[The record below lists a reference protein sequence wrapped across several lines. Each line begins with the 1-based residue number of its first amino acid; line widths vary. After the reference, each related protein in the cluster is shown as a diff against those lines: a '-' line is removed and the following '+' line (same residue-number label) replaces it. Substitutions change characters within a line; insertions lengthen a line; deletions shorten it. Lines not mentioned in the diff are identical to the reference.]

1 MRYSKYFIPTYKEI
15 PSDAEVISHQLMLRA
30 GMIRKLTSGVYTFL
44 PIGLKSVRKV
54 ENIIREEMNRSGG
67 IEVLMPAV
75 HPAELWKESGR
86 WDYYGA
92 ELLRFRDRNNHEACL
107 APTHEEVIT
116 DLVRREIHSYRQFP
130 VNFYQIQFKFRDE
143 IRPRFGVMRC
153 REFIMKDGYTFD
165 VDEAG
170 ADKSYEIMRRTYS
183 RIFQRCG
190 LKFKVVD
197 ADSGT
202 IGGSFSQEY
211 MVLAD
216 TGEDQIV
223 ACSKCEYAANMERA
237 EVRWDGARVAS
248 APETLE
254 NLEEVETPHMRTVEE
269 VTSFLSVSPRQLVK
283 TLIFKTD
290 SGVVAALIRGDHEV
304 NEVKLK
310 NLLGADSV
318 ELADPDL
325 VAEVTGAP
333 MGFAGP
339 VGLKVKMI
347 ADNAL
352 KGMANFVAGGNKQ
365 DVHFVHVNLD
375 RDFQADQFAD
385 LRLVM
390 RGDSCPR
397 CKAELE
403 FKRGIEVGHIF
414 KLGTKYSKPLNAVYL
429 DEKGE
434 EKVIIMG
441 TYGIGVARTVAAA
454 IEQNHDQDGIV
465 FPISLAP
472 FEAAILPLQMHEKHV
487 VEASEKIYNACLAD
501 GLDILLDD
509 RDVRPGVKFKD
520 ADLIGTPVRITLG
533 ERTLKQGMVELKL
546 RSDRDSTLVPLV
558 EAPAAVRTKVK
569 ELYDQIK

>member
-1 MRYSKYFIPTYKEI
+1 MRYTKYFIPTYKEM
-15 PSDAEVISHQLMLRA
+15 PAEAEVISHQLMLRA

-44 PIGLKSVRKV
+44 PIGLKSLRKV
-54 ENIIREEMNRSGG
+54 ETIIREEMNRSGG

-75 HPAELWKESGR
+75 HPSELWKESGR
-86 WDYYGA
+86 WDYYGP

-116 DLVRREIHSYRQFP
+116 DLVRREIHSYKQLP

-170 ADKSYEIMRRTYS
+170 ADRSYEIMRQTYS

-190 LKFKVVD
+190 LKFKIVD
-197 ADSGT
+197 ADSGS

-223 ACSKCEYAANMERA
+223 TCSKCEYAANMERA
-237 EVRWDGARVAS
+237 EVKWAGPE
-248 APETLE
+248 APAATGTMKRI
-254 NLEEVETPHMRTVEE
+254 EEVSTPNMRTVEE
-269 VTSFLSVSPRQLVK
+269 VTSFLSVSPQELVK

-290 SGVVAALIRGDHEV
+290 TEVVAALIRGDHEV

-318 ELADPDL
+318 ELAEPAL

-339 VGLKVKMI
+339 VGLKVKRV

-352 KGMANFVAGGNKQ
+352 KGMADFVTGGNKH
-365 DVHFVHVNLD
+365 DVHFIHVNLG

-390 RGDSCPR
+390 PGDFCPR
-397 CKAELE
+397 CKGELE

-414 KLGTKYSKPLNAVYL
+414 KLGTKYSKPLHAVYL

-441 TYGIGVARTVAAA
+441 TYGIGVARTLAAA
-454 IEQNHDQDGIV
+454 IEQNHDADGMI
-465 FPISLAP
+465 FPVPIAP
-472 FEAAILPLQMHEKHV
+472 FEVVVLPLQIQETEV
-487 VEASEKIYNACLAD
+487 AATGEKIYREIQGQ
-501 GLDILLDD
+501 GLDVLIDD

-520 ADLIGTPVRITLG
+520 ADLLGIPVRINVG
-533 ERTLKQGMVELKL
+533 ARNLKNGRVEMKL
-546 RSDRDSTLVPLV
+546 RTEAESVLIPTQ
-558 EAPAAVRTKVK
+558 EAPKMIAAKVK
-569 ELYDQIK
+569 ELYDSIK

>member
-1 MRYSKYFIPTYKEI
+1 MRFTKYFIPTYKEI
-15 PSDAEVISHQLMLRA
+15 PAEAEVISHQLMLRA

-44 PIGLKSVRKV
+44 PIGLKSLRKV
-54 ENIIREEMNRSGG
+54 ETIIREEMNRSGG

-116 DLVRREIHSYRQFP
+116 DLVRREIHSYKQLP

-153 REFIMKDGYTFD
+153 REFIMKDAYTFD

-170 ADKSYEIMRRTYS
+170 ADKSYEIMRQTYS

-190 LKFKVVD
+190 LKFKIVY
-197 ADSGT
+197 ADSGS

-223 ACSKCEYAANMERA
+223 TCSKCEYAANMERA
-237 EVRWDGARVAS
+237 EVRWDG
-248 APETLE
+248 PETPAAAGTLKS
-254 NLEEVETPHMRTVEE
+254 LEEVDTPDMRTVEE
-269 VTSFLSVSPRQLVK
+269 VTSFLSVSPRELVK

-290 SGVVAALIRGDHEV
+290 TEVVAALIRGDHEV

-310 NLLGADSV
+310 NLLRADSV
-318 ELADPDL
+318 ELADPGL

-352 KGMANFVAGGNKQ
+352 QAMADFVTGGNKH
-365 DVHFVHVNLD
+365 DVHFVNVNLG
-375 RDFQADQFAD
+375 RDFQPNQFAD

-390 RGDSCPR
+390 PGDSCPS
-397 CKAELE
+397 CNGELE

-441 TYGIGVARTVAAA
+441 TYGIGVARTIAAA
-454 IEQNHDQDGIV
+454 IEQNHDADGMI
-465 FPISLAP
+465 FPMPIAP
-472 FEAAILPLQMHEKHV
+472 FEVVVLPLQLHEAEV
-487 VEASEKIYNACLAD
+487 SAAAEKIYEELLKQ
-501 GLDILLDD
+501 GLDVLIDD
-509 RDVRPGVKFKD
+509 RDLRPGVKFKD
-520 ADLIGTPVRITLG
+520 ADLLGIPLRINVGARNLKDGT
-533 ERTLKQGMVELKL
+533 VEMKL
-546 RSDRDSTLVPLV
+546 RT
-558 EAPAAVRTKVK
+558 EAKSVLIPAPDAPKIIAAKTK
-569 ELYDQIK
+569 ELYDSIK

>member
-1 MRYSKYFIPTYKEI
+1 MRYTKYFIPTYKEM
-15 PSDAEVISHQLMLRA
+15 PAEAEVISHQLMLRA

-44 PIGLKSVRKV
+44 PIGLKSLRKV
-54 ENIIREEMNRSGG
+54 ETIIREEMNRSGG

-75 HPAELWKESGR
+75 HPSELWKESGR
-86 WDYYGA
+86 WDYYGP

-116 DLVRREIHSYRQFP
+116 DLVRREIHSYKQLP

-170 ADKSYEIMRRTYS
+170 ADRSYEIMRQTYS

-190 LKFKVVD
+190 LKFKIVD
-197 ADSGT
+197 ADSGS

-223 ACSKCEYAANMERA
+223 TCSKCEYAANMERA
-237 EVRWDGARVAS
+237 EVKWAGPEAPAATGAMKRI
-248 APETLE
+248 
-254 NLEEVETPHMRTVEE
+254 EEVSTPNMRTVEE
-269 VTSFLSVSPRQLVK
+269 VTSFLSVSPQELVK

-290 SGVVAALIRGDHEV
+290 TEVVAALIRGDHEV

-318 ELADPDL
+318 ELADPAL

-339 VGLKVKMI
+339 VGLKVKRV

-352 KGMANFVAGGNKQ
+352 KGMADFVTGGNKH
-365 DVHFVHVNLD
+365 DVHFIHVNLG

-390 RGDSCPR
+390 PGDFCPR
-397 CKAELE
+397 CKGELE

-414 KLGTKYSKPLNAVYL
+414 KLGTKYSKPLHAVYL

-441 TYGIGVARTVAAA
+441 TYGIGVARTLAAA
-454 IEQNHDQDGIV
+454 IEQNHDADGMI
-465 FPISLAP
+465 FPVPIAP
-472 FEAAILPLQMHEKHV
+472 FEVVVLPLQIQ
-487 VEASEKIYNACLAD
+487 EAEVSATAEKIYGEIQAK
-501 GLDILLDD
+501 GLDVLIDD

-520 ADLIGTPVRITLG
+520 ADLLGIPVRINVG
-533 ERTLKQGMVELKL
+533 SRNLKNGRVEMKL
-546 RSDRDSTLVPLV
+546 RPEAESVLIPTQ
-558 EAPAAVRTKVK
+558 EAPRIIAAKVK
-569 ELYDQIK
+569 DLYDSIK

>member
-1 MRYSKYFIPTYKEI
+1 MRYTKYFIPTYKEI
-15 PSDAEVISHQLMLRA
+15 PAEAEVISHQLMLRA

-44 PIGLKSVRKV
+44 PIGLKSLRKV
-54 ENIIREEMNRSGG
+54 ETIIREEMNRSGG

-116 DLVRREIHSYRQFP
+116 DLVRREIHSYKQLP

-170 ADKSYEIMRRTYS
+170 ADKSYEIMRQTYS

-190 LKFKVVD
+190 LKFKIVD
-197 ADSGT
+197 ADSGS

-211 MVLAD
+211 MVLAE

-223 ACSKCEYAANMERA
+223 TCSKCEYAANMERA
-237 EVRWDGARVAS
+237 EVKWDGPE
-248 APETLE
+248 APAVGTMKR
-254 NLEEVETPHMRTVEE
+254 LEEVSTPNMRTVEE
-269 VTSFLSVSPRQLVK
+269 VTSFLSVSPRELVK

-290 SGVVAALIRGDHEV
+290 TELVAALIRGDHEV

-310 NLLGADSV
+310 NLLAADSV
-318 ELADPDL
+318 ELADPDR

-339 VGLKVKMI
+339 VGLKVKRI

-352 KGMANFVAGGNKQ
+352 KGMADFVTGGNKH
-365 DVHFVHVNLD
+365 DVHFIHVNLG

-385 LRLVM
+385 LRLV
-390 RGDSCPR
+390 RPGDFCPR
-397 CKAELE
+397 CKGELE

-441 TYGIGVARTVAAA
+441 TYGIGVARTMAAA
-454 IEQNHDQDGIV
+454 IEQNHDADGMI
-465 FPISLAP
+465 FPVPIAP
-472 FEAAILPLQMHEKHV
+472 FEVVVLPLQIQ
-487 VEASEKIYNACLAD
+487 EAEVSATAEKIYGEIQAK
-501 GLDILLDD
+501 GLDVLIDD

-520 ADLIGTPVRITLG
+520 ADLLGIPVRINVG
-533 ERTLKQGMVELKL
+533 ARNLKNGRVEMKL
-546 RSDRDSTLVPLV
+546 RTEAESVLIRIQ
-558 EAPAAVRTKVK
+558 EAPRIIAAKVK
-569 ELYDQIK
+569 DLYDSIK

>member
-1 MRYSKYFIPTYKEI
+1 MRLTKYFIPTYKEI

-170 ADKSYEIMRRTYS
+170 ADKSYETMRRTYS

-290 SGVVAALIRGDHEV
+290 TGVVAALIRGDHEV

-352 KGMANFVAGGNKQ
+352 KGMANFVTGGNKQ

-454 IEQNHDQDGIV
+454 IEQNHDQDGII
-465 FPISLAP
+465 FPISIAP
-472 FEAAILPLQMHEKHV
+472 FEVTLLPLQMHEKDL
-487 VEASEKIYNACLAD
+487 VEASERIYDACLAH

-546 RSDRDSTLVPLV
+546 RSDSDSSLVPLAQAA
-558 EAPAAVRTKVK
+558 EAARAKIK

>member
-1 MRYSKYFIPTYKEI
+1 MRFTKYFIPTYKEI
-15 PSDAEVISHQLMLRA
+15 PAEAEVISHQLMLRA

-44 PIGLKSVRKV
+44 PIGLKSLRKV
-54 ENIIREEMNRSGG
+54 ETIIREEMNRSGG

-75 HPAELWKESGR
+75 HPAELWRESGR

-116 DLVRREIHSYRQFP
+116 DLVRREIHSYKQLP

-170 ADKSYEIMRRTYS
+170 ADKSYEIMRQTYS

-190 LKFKVVD
+190 LKFKIVD
-197 ADSGT
+197 ADSGS
-202 IGGSFSQEY
+202 IGGSFSQEF

-223 ACSKCEYAANMERA
+223 TCSKCEYAANMERA
-237 EVRWDGARVAS
+237 EVRWDGAQAAS
-248 APETLE
+248 SRETLKP
-254 NLEEVETPHMRTVEE
+254 LKEVETPNMRTVEE
-269 VTSFLSVSPRQLVK
+269 VTSFLSVSPQQLVK

-290 SGVVAALIRGDHEV
+290 TQVVAALIRGDHEV

-318 ELADPDL
+318 ELADPGL

-339 VGLKVKMI
+339 VGLKVKRV

-352 KGMANFVAGGNKQ
+352 KGMANFVTGGNKH
-365 DVHFVHVNLD
+365 DVHFVHVNME
-375 RDFQADQFAD
+375 RDFRPDQFAD

-390 RGDSCPR
+390 PGDSCPR
-397 CKAELE
+397 CNGELE

-414 KLGTKYSKPLNAVYL
+414 KLGTKYSKPLQAMYL

-441 TYGIGVARTVAAA
+441 TYGIGVARTIAAA
-454 IEQNHDQDGIV
+454 IEQNHDAEGII
-465 FPISLAP
+465 FPIPVAP
-472 FEAAILPLQMHEKHV
+472 FEVIVLPLQLHEAEV
-487 VEASEKIYNACLAD
+487 SEAAERIYGELLGH
-501 GLDILLDD
+501 GLDILIDD

-520 ADLIGTPVRITLG
+520 ADLLGVPVRINVG
-533 ERTLKQGMVELKL
+533 VRNLKDGFVEMKL
-546 RSDRDSTLVPLV
+546 RAEPKSVLIPTRD
-558 EAPAAVRTKVK
+558 APKIIMAKVK
-569 ELYDQIK
+569 DLYDSLK

>member
-1 MRYSKYFIPTYKEI
+1 MRYSKYFIPTYKET
-15 PSDAEVISHQLMLRA
+15 PTEAEIISHQLMLRA

-86 WDYYGA
+86 WDFYGK

-116 DLVRREIHSYRQFP
+116 DLVRREIHSYKQLP

-165 VDEAG
+165 IDEAG
-170 ADKSYEIMRRTYS
+170 AEKSYEIMRQTYS

-190 LKFKVVD
+190 LKFKVVE
-197 ADSGT
+197 ADSGS
-202 IGGSFSQEY
+202 IGGSFSQEF
-211 MVLAD
+211 MVLAE

-223 ACSKCEYAANMERA
+223 TCSKCEYAANMERA
-237 EVRWDGARVAS
+237 EVRWDVDRSGSSRES
-248 APETLE
+248 LKP
-254 NLEEVETPHMRTVEE
+254 LEEVQTPNMRTVEE
-269 VTSFLSVSPRQLVK
+269 VTSFLSISPQELVK

-290 SGVVAALIRGDHEV
+290 RQVVAALIRGDHEV

-310 NLLGADSV
+310 NLLAADSV
-318 ELADPDL
+318 ELADPGL

-352 KGMANFVAGGNKQ
+352 KGMTNFVTGGNKE
-365 DVHFVHVNLD
+365 DVHFIHTNTE
-375 RDFQADQFAD
+375 RDFIVDQFAD
-385 LRLVM
+385 LRVIM
-390 RGDSCPR
+390 PGDHCPR
-397 CKAELE
+397 CRGELQ

-414 KLGTKYSKPLNAVYL
+414 KLGTKYSKPLRAVYL
-429 DEKGE
+429 DQNGE

-454 IEQNHDQDGIV
+454 IEQNHDQDGMI
-465 FPISLAP
+465 FPIPIAP
-472 FEAAILPLQMHEKHV
+472 FEVVILPLQLYQSEV
-487 VEASEKIYNACLAD
+487 VAAAERIYTELLDQKID
-501 GLDILLDD
+501 VLLDD

-520 ADLIGTPVRITLG
+520 ADLLGTPLRITLSEKTIKKG
-533 ERTLKQGMVELKL
+533 KL
-546 RSDRDSTLVPLV
+546 EIKVRSEKTASLIPLAN
-558 EAPAAVRTKVK
+558 APAVIIQKVK
-569 ELYDQIK
+569 DLYGSAE

>member
-1 MRYSKYFIPTYKEI
+1 MRYTKYFIPTYKEM
-15 PSDAEVISHQLMLRA
+15 PAEAEVISHQLMLRA
-30 GMIRKLTSGVYTFL
+30 GMIRKLTSGVYSFL
-44 PIGLKSVRKV
+44 PIGLKSLRKV
-54 ENIIREEMNRSGG
+54 ETIIREEMNRSGA

-86 WDYYGA
+86 WDYYGP

-116 DLVRREIHSYRQFP
+116 DLVRREIHSYKQLP

-170 ADKSYEIMRRTYS
+170 ADKSYEIMRQTYS

-190 LKFKVVD
+190 LKFKIVD
-197 ADSGT
+197 ADSGS

-211 MVLAD
+211 MVLAE

-223 ACSKCEYAANMERA
+223 TCSKCEYAANMERA
-237 EVRWDGARVAS
+237 EVKWDGPE
-248 APETLE
+248 APAVGTMKR
-254 NLEEVETPHMRTVEE
+254 LEEVSTPNMRTVEE
-269 VTSFLSVSPRQLVK
+269 VTSFLSVSPRELVK

-290 SGVVAALIRGDHEV
+290 TELVAALIRGDHEV

-310 NLLGADSV
+310 NLLAADSV
-318 ELADPDL
+318 ELADPDR

-339 VGLKVKMI
+339 VGLKVKRI

-352 KGMANFVAGGNKQ
+352 KGMADFVTGGNKH
-365 DVHFVHVNLD
+365 DVHFIHVNLG

-385 LRLVM
+385 LRLV
-390 RGDSCPR
+390 RPGDFCPR
-397 CKAELE
+397 CKGELE

-434 EKVIIMG
+434 EKVIVMG
-441 TYGIGVARTVAAA
+441 TYGIGVARTMAAA
-454 IEQNHDQDGIV
+454 IEQNHDADGMI
-465 FPISLAP
+465 FPVPIAP
-472 FEAAILPLQMHEKHV
+472 FEVVVLPLQIQ
-487 VEASEKIYNACLAD
+487 EAEVSATAEKIYGEIQAK
-501 GLDILLDD
+501 GLDVLIDD

-520 ADLIGTPVRITLG
+520 ADLLGIPVRINVG
-533 ERTLKQGMVELKL
+533 ARNLKKGRVEMKL
-546 RSDRDSTLVPLV
+546 RTEAESVLIRIQ
-558 EAPAAVRTKVK
+558 EAPRIIAAKVK
-569 ELYDQIK
+569 DLYDSIK